1 MKTVLNSTFCKLFY
15 KKGIKCK
22 LYRIRVYASYMSST
36 LWWQD
41 LADIEKNMLRNYI
54 LIDYYEFSGLTM
66 HAVVFLRSKIS
77 ISEHK
82 TIYKSNSIILR
93 LST

>member
-1 MKTVLNSTFCKLFY
+1 MQALSYKGLCKLHEFN
-15 KKGIKCK
+15 
-22 LYRIRVYASYMSST
+22 T
-36 LWWQD
+36 LMARF
-41 LADIEKNMLRNYI
+41 ADIEKNMLRNYI

-93 LST
+93 LSI